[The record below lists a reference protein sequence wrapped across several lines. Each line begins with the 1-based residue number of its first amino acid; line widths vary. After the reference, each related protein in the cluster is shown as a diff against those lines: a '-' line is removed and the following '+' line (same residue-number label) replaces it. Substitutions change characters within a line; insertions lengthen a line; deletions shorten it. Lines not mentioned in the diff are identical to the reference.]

1 MLESVEH
8 DQDAPSP
15 QVLDQEVLETRPC
28 LDDPN
33 SLGELRRDEGCIV
46 QLTQRNKEAPVRIRL
61 LDLACGFQ
69 GESGLA
75 DAAGSRPC
83 QQPHEA
89 AQQACP
95 DAFQLS
101 CPAAK
106 RCRGLRESA
115 GGLAGKAESPT
126 A

>member
-15 QVLDQEVLETRPC
+15 QVLDQELLETRPC

-69 GESGLA
+69 GEAGPA
-75 DAAGSRPC
+75 DAAGPRQC
-83 QQPHEA
+83 QQPPEA
-89 AQQACP
+89 PHQGCL
-95 DAFQLS
+95 DAFPLS
-101 CPAAK
+101 CPPAK
-106 RCRGLRESA
+106 PG
-115 GGLAGKAESPT
+115 
-126 A
+126 